1 MSDSGNV
8 SGVGDPSPE
17 AALFVKTLMIV
28 LCTAGI
34 AFYVRFLVALCNE
47 CKPRPV
53 GYWVR
58 LRLGSGESAIAEVPE
73 QRKPLA
79 RAA

>member
-1 MSDSGNV
+1 M
-8 SGVGDPSPE
+8 
-17 AALFVKTLMIV
+17 FVTDLMTV

-34 AFYVRFLVALCNE
+34 AFYVRFLVALSQE
-47 CKPRPV
+47 CKPRRI

-58 LRLGSGESAIAEVPE
+58 LRLGSGENAIAELQ
-73 QRKPLA
+73 QRKKPVT